1 MKNET
6 LSFNITNS
14 TNGIIP
20 SSILGNPAN
29 PMDNANATTRYA
41 WDVTTLTFGPFLQPQ
56 NSINSISLQYR
67 GTLQTVFSVASL
79 NVQLQNYQEICNS
92 LNTLD
97 LGVFFVTTSGGSTFI
112 NNYNENY
119 VFGNL
124 EIFDNLTANVQF
136 NNFTTVNPL
145 FSQITF
151 TPFNNL
157 FAQTTIVNA
166 GDGFTY
172 NNLTNAPPFTD
183 FVFST
188 SIVGTQNSYL
198 EVILNGVTIYSVF
211 GTSFSFPSTTLIAP
225 NQYLI
230 NWYDVAP

>member
-41 WDVTTLTFGPFLQPQ
+41 WNVTTLSFG
-56 NSINSISLQYR
+56 SINSISIQYR
-67 GTLQTVFSVASL
+67 GISQTIFSVASL
-79 NVQLQNYQEICNS
+79 NVQVQNYQEICNS

-157 FAQTTIVNA
+157 FAQTTIVIA